1 MSLHNW
7 VAEEFKLSKFKDK
20 RLKNRF
26 LKIAEAF
33 SVSPESSI
41 PKQSKDWAETK
52 GAYRFFK
59 NDQVNHHDF
68 FSAHQAKTAER
79 AAGYPYILAIQ
90 DTSVMSYNGHSKD
103 NEMGRTRGSAKGFF
117 LHSTIAVA
125 PDGNFLGVLANEMWA
140 RTDDIKEK
148 KLTTIQRKNGEE
160 RESYRWHESV
170 GIAAKLLSEKTKM
183 LSIADR
189 EADSGDFFLSNLD
202 YGAEFIVRQ
211 KMSRR
216 ILNSEKNS
224 YEYVKETSIKGSE
237 DVFITNKH
245 IVKRGTSL
253 RVKAILH
260 DQTGEKID
268 STAIITVKRNDNT
281 ILEQTE
287 KSTDEF
293 DTDHDLAQI

>member
-1 MSLHNW
+1 
-7 VAEEFKLSKFKDK
+7 
-20 RLKNRF
+20 
-26 LKIAEAF
+26 
-33 SVSPESSI
+33 
-41 PKQSKDWAETK
+41 
-52 GAYRFFK
+52 
-59 NDQVNHHDF
+59 
-68 FSAHQAKTAER
+68 
-79 AAGYPYILAIQ
+79 
-90 DTSVMSYNGHSKD
+90 
-103 NEMGRTRGSAKGFF
+103 MGRTRGSAKGFF

-170 GIAAKLLSEKTKM
+170 GIAAELLSEKTKM

-224 YEYVKETSIKGSE
+224 YEYVKETSIKGRE

-253 RVKAILH
+253 RVK
-260 DQTGEKID
+260 DD
-268 STAIITVKRNDNT
+268 RVY
-281 ILEQTE
+281 
-287 KSTDEF
+287 
-293 DTDHDLAQI
+293 